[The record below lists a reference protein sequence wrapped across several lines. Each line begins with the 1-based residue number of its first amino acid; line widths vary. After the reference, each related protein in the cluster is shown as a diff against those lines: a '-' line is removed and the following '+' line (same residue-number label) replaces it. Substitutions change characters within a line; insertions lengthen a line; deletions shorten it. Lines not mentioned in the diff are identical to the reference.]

1 MQGHLMIAMPK
12 ILIVHPEGNIKNNPN
27 LFAIAKMMVERG
39 WEILVYSRCR
49 AEIYQGD
56 IFQGAR
62 FVYFGESVKETSKI
76 EKRFKD
82 ENIRFVIG
90 IDDEGIYKAQKI
102 AAFLQ
107 VPYLFLSYE
116 ILFDHE
122 ISRIGSRADYRNK
135 LRAKKAVKG
144 IQCAV
149 AQDDTRKTLLA
160 REYGI
165 PEQKILLMPVANTGS
180 HILSSSNYFHDK
192 LGIPSDK
199 RILLYMGWMDAA
211 QEQRMVGFAPYMPD
225 NWVLVAHSRYE
236 YTLTV
241 ESEYIGKK
249 VFFSCDSPIENMDEM
264 GKMLSDCQVGFCAYQ
279 PSPDSI
285 YTGDNIRYIGLS
297 SGKTS
302 TFLQYGIPVVVENM
316 NIWDE
321 LVRQY
326 HFGYELKEVADLT
339 RLNEIATE
347 ETRQNAIRFFE
358 EHLDAAVFF
367 PVIWQIIENNNTTS
381 RFNPIAF
388 CAYVMKMRLEEF
400 KLSLMKMKSRLLD
413 WRTKR

>member
-1 MQGHLMIAMPK
+1 MPK

-27 LFAIAKMMVERG
+27 LFAIARMMVERG
-39 WEILVYSRCR
+39 CEVLVYSRFR
-49 AEIYQGD
+49 AGIYQGD

-62 FVYFGESVKETSKI
+62 FVYFGESVKEISKI

-90 IDDEGIYKAQKI
+90 IDDEGIYKAHKI
-102 AAFLQ
+102 AAFLR

-122 ISRIGSRADYRNK
+122 IRRIGCRADHRNK
-135 LRAKKAVKG
+135 RRAKKAVRG

-149 AQDDTRKTLLA
+149 VQDTTRRSLLS

-165 PEQKILLMPVANTGS
+165 PEKKILLMPVANSGS
-180 HILSSSNYFHDK
+180 HLLSSSHYFHDK
-192 LGIPSDK
+192 LGIPSEK
-199 RILLYMGWMDAA
+199 HILLYMGWMDAA

-236 YTLTV
+236 YSLTV

-249 VFFSCDSPIENMDEM
+249 VFFSCDSPIESIDEI

-279 PSPDSI
+279 PSSDSI

-321 LVRQY
+321 LVKKY
-326 HFGYELKEVADLT
+326 HFGYELKDVADLT

-347 ETRQNAIRFFE
+347 ETRQNAISFFE

-367 PVIWQIIENNNTTS
+367 PAVWRIISNHLKPS
-381 RFNPIAF
+381 HFNR
-388 CAYVMKMRLEEF
+388 CTYWRYCWGMYHEQYMQKF
-400 KLSLMKMKSRLLD
+400 KNQVKSILHIN
-413 WRTKR
+413 K

>member
-1 MQGHLMIAMPK
+1 MPK
-12 ILIVHPEGNIKNNPN
+12 ILVVHPEGNIKNNPN
-27 LFAIAKMMVERG
+27 LFAIAKMMIEKG
-39 WEILVYSRCR
+39 WEVLVYSRYR
-49 AEIYQGD
+49 EEIYQGD

-62 FVYFGESVKETSKI
+62 FVYFGDSAKEASKI

-82 ENIRFVIG
+82 EDIRFVIG
-90 IDDEGIYKAQKI
+90 IDDEGIYKAKKI
-102 AAFLQ
+102 AGFLQ

-122 ISRIGSRADYRNK
+122 IKRIGSRGDYRNK
-135 LRAKKAVKG
+135 SRAKKAVKG

-149 AQDDTRKTLLA
+149 VQDATRKTLLA

-165 PEQKILLMPVANTGS
+165 PEEKILLMPVANSGS
-180 HILSSSNYFHDK
+180 HMLTPSNYFHDK
-192 LGIPSDK
+192 FGVPSDK
-199 RILLYMGWMDAA
+199 RILLYMGWMDTA

-236 YTLTV
+236 YALTV

-249 VFFSCDSPIENMDEM
+249 VFFSCDSPIEDMDEM
-264 GKMLSDCQVGFCAYQ
+264 GKMLSDCQVGFCTYQ
-279 PSPDSI
+279 PSTDSI

-297 SGKTS
+297 SGKAS

-321 LVRQY
+321 LVEQY
-326 HFGYELKEVADLT
+326 HFGYELKNVADLS

-347 ETRQNAIRFFE
+347 KTRQNAIRFFE
-358 EHLDAAVFF
+358 KHLDAAVFF
-367 PVIWQIIENNNTTS
+367 PTIWQIIENSNKTS
-381 RFNPIAF
+381 RFNPMAF
-388 CAYVMKMRLEEF
+388 CTYLMKIHLEEW
-400 KLSLMKMKSRLLD
+400 KQSLMKMKSWLLD
-413 WRTKR
+413 LQAKRN